1 MYTHPEITRIAI
13 AQRITE
19 RLAQAETGRHAG
31 RARQRRKPSRT
42 RRTRRHWP
50 FTHPVITITR

>member
-1 MYTHPEITRIAI
+1 MYTHPEITRTAI

-19 RLAQAETGRHAG
+19 RHARADAGR
-31 RARQRRKPSRT
+31 RARQNRNPGRT

-50 FTHPVITITR
+50 FTHPLTTITR